1 MSFFFYRL
9 NLIDERLKNYS
20 EFLIDEEFFNLI
32 EFLID
37 ELFFNRVPTLHI
49 DARGLYKIWGGNWL
63 FILPKFG

>member
-1 MSFFFYRL
+1 MRFLRFNREELIDEFFFYRL

-37 ELFFNRVPTLHI
+37 ELFFNRVPTLI
-49 DARGLYKIWGGNWL
+49 NRNS
-63 FILPKFG
+63 